1 MSKFGNNISNHNF
14 NPKGPVIH
22 FLTGRVGWWDLS
34 RGMPKNMTLEG
45 GPDKKILGVKGGV
58 NQEILSSF
66 AVMASVITD

>member
-45 GPDKKILGVKGGV
+45 GPGKKILGVKGGGQPR
-58 NQEILSSF
+58 NSF
-66 AVMASVITD
+66 KFCSDGICDN

>member
-22 FLTGRVGWWDLS
+22 FSTGRVGWWDLS
-34 RGMPKNMTLEG
+34 GGMPKNMTLEG
-45 GPDKKILGVKGGV
+45 GPGKKILGVKGGV